1 MWVVVSRVE
10 AMHTNDD
17 DRNQLVTSA
26 SAGRP
31 YASGDL
37 LEELAAREAEI
48 TTTIPAPPKDATPL
62 QALQHTHTQL
72 SIAREEMIADYNA
85 AREIEEPREALQV
98 WEEFF
103 TRHPNIDPV
112 ATKMVTNWQTYIAGK
127 YREWELTDLLDLGP
141 NPGLEFWEDY
151 WMDPTEAEEL
161 FSNPDSSTVRD
172 MVERIHTYVI
182 DQLVP
187 QMLEYD
193 PVVEATSLEEIY
205 TFMKKAREGDLF
217 ELFPLLPEHRQA
229 QTLHEVMDKAMWESN
244 TAWEGVVGFLK
255 ADIYPVWV
263 WEARERWPK
272 TFNEELWLESLE
284 LKYLE
289 RDTDDPQI
297 LNHPAVRA
305 ERAQAA
311 KLRRESSH
319 QHQPD

>member
-10 AMHTNDD
+10 AMYTNDD
-17 DRNQLVTSA
+17 DRNQLVTSV

-37 LEELAAREAEI
+37 LEELAAREAEM
-48 TTTIPAPPKDATPL
+48 TGAIPAPPKDATPL

-103 TRHPNIDPV
+103 TRYPNIDPV
-112 ATKMVTNWQTYIAGK
+112 ATKMVANWQTYVSGK

-141 NPGLEFWEDY
+141 NQGLGFWEDY
-151 WMDPTEAEEL
+151 WMDPSEAEEL
-161 FSNPDSSTVRD
+161 FSNPDSSTVTD
-172 MVERIHTYVI
+172 MVERIHSYVI
-182 DQLVP
+182 DELVP

-193 PVVEATSLEEIY
+193 PVV
-205 TFMKKAREGDLF
+205 
-217 ELFPLLPEHRQA
+217 
-229 QTLHEVMDKAMWESN
+229 
-244 TAWEGVVGFLK
+244 
-255 ADIYPVWV
+255 
-263 WEARERWPK
+263 EARERWPK
-272 TFNEELWLESLE
+272 TFNEELWPESLE

-289 RDTDDPQI
+289 RDTDDPQT

-305 ERAQAA
+305 QRASGTAHRVNFTNVLYGIMPA
-311 KLRRESSH
+311 LMLRRNH
-319 QHQPD
+319 QIIKTRARISRIPKTTT